1 MTAPTPP
8 QASTAAAGNGKQAKA
23 PKAPKAP
30 KAEGEGGGRRSNL
43 AAQYPNDAKI
53 TMVAQA
59 NPKREGSKAHARFE
73 LYKGVKTVGEY
84 LAKTTTFEGEEMKG
98 TYTDLAYNVGR
109 GYIKVG

>member
-8 QASTAAAGNGKQAKA
+8 QASTAAAANGK

-30 KAEGEGGGRRSNL
+30 KEPKVKAEGAGRRSNL

-53 TMVAQA
+53 TMVAES
-59 NPKREGSKAHARFE
+59 NPKREGSKAHARFQ
-73 LYKGVKTVGEY
+73 LYSGVKTVGEY
-84 LAKTTTFEGEEMKG
+84 LAKSTTFEGEELKG